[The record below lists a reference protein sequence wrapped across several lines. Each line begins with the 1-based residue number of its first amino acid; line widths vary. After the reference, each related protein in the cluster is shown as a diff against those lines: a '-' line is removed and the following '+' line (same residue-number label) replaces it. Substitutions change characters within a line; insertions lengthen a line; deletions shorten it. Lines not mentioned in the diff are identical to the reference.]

1 MVSCRKYAVLAAALV
16 MPLLCPLFAMG
27 KATALPNSLTEN
39 YRIVI
44 KSDTPPPGLPYPWD
58 DQSYGVPF
66 YNPNGGLLLSQPSN
80 IKTDVEYNPE
90 TGKYDIYQKMGSLDY
105 RPPMDMDSDQYED
118 YLFNQSERN
127 YFHQKSEATSLT
139 KQQQNGLIPPIHIGG
154 KAFQMIFGSNTVSIR
169 PQGSAELI
177 FGFNNSKI
185 ENPALPVL
193 QRSLTTFNFDE
204 NIQLNVTGEIGD
216 KLKLSTNYN
225 TKATF
230 DFQNQMKLGYTGH
243 EDDIIKS
250 IQAGNITFPLP
261 GTLITG
267 SQSLFG
273 VEAKLQ
279 FGRLTATMVYSQEKG
294 EKKTIT
300 VQNGSQTTNFNIK
313 MDQYMAN
320 QHYFLSK
327 FFYDLYDQSLAN
339 LPVINSSVNITRI
352 EVWVTNTTTQTQNT
366 RNILAFSDLGE
377 SPANWTL
384 PSRRVIWSNRGY
396 PKVATPP
403 YDPPNDTVNSLDPSV
418 QYARNPNVAGLTTAL
433 GVLAGEGFQQVT
445 DFEKVDLARMLSPSE
460 YTLNSKLGYIS
471 LRQPLN
477 YDQVLAVA
485 YQYTYN
491 GQVFQV
497 GQFSTDGVPTANELM
512 VKMLKSTNVS
522 PEVPLWQLMMK
533 NIYSLGSFQINAQN
547 FMLNIWYNNPATG
560 VDIPY
565 LPTGKY
571 NNTQLLQVCGL
582 DQLDQNGDRVPD
594 GLFDFL
600 PGVTIDAA
608 NGLVIFP
615 SVEPFGQDLEKKLA
629 AAGYPATGAGAA
641 GSYIF
646 QALYDSILV
655 VAQEQ
660 PNYDR
665 YWLRGSFQSSSSSDI
680 SLGAMNIPPGSVIV
694 TAGGITLT
702 ENVDYTVDYT
712 LGRVKILN
720 QGLLSSGTP
729 IQISLENNALFSIE
743 SKTYAGAHFDY
754 MVNKDF
760 TLGATVINYTEHPL
774 TQIVMFGQ
782 EPVSNTMLG
791 LNEDFKAQA
800 PWLTRAIDALPFIHT
815 KAPSEITASTEIA
828 AMIPGHPKYI
838 GSTGT
843 AYIDD
848 FDGSESFIDI
858 SQPYTWSI
866 ASTPQ
871 GQPSVFPEGQLN
883 DTLPVGYNRAKV
895 SWFVVDP
902 LFQQEESGLTPADI
916 NTDSMSNNFYR
927 MVLQT
932 EVFPQEQSPTGTPIN
947 LPVLNLEYYPT
958 QKGPYNYDVGPSP
971 WSKGIDVNGNLLD
984 PTTRWGGIMR
994 AIQQTDFESANIGYI
1009 EFWMMDPYNS
1019 DNTDPNTQ
1027 GTLYF
1032 DLGDVSEDVMKDG
1045 IKSFENGLPT
1055 DAADY
1060 VNPANLNNPYTTS
1073 VWGREPVNPNLVNAF
1088 ANSDAS
1094 RPFQDAGLDGL
1105 VDSSEQTF
1113 FSKYLNAIKAKYGAN
1128 SPAYQNAFNDPS
1140 SDDYHYY
1147 RGDDYDKLGYGIQQR
1162 YSMYCGLEGNSATQ
1176 TQYGNLNPIGGNYP
1190 TTEST
1195 LPNTEDINQNNTL
1208 DQDEAYYEYQV
1219 QMTKQQVNPANV
1231 GNNYITDAFQG
1242 TVQTPNGQTKQVWWY
1257 QFKIPITNFIRR
1269 IGPISDFHSIR
1280 FIRMY
1285 FKGADKPIRLRF
1297 AQLEF
1302 VQDEWRQYTGSLLE
1316 PGDYLPND
1324 MQTEFDMYGV
1334 NLEENGSTAPVNYV
1348 IPPGIQRQLNL
1359 QSANLVQENEGSL
1372 ALNVCNLQSGDARGV
1387 YKAVQLDLRAYT
1399 TLNMFVH
1406 CQAGDPTQ
1414 PLDNGAVQGFIRL
1427 GSDFTQN
1434 YYEYAVP
1441 CQVTPP
1447 GSYNTNNPNDQ
1458 LSVWPEANTMSIAL
1472 TTLEN
1477 AKLARNAALLA
1488 NPNLTV
1494 NIPYSVN
1501 DGNNIVTIVGNP
1513 TISNVQEIMLGVRN
1527 PKRTEANAGT
1537 NDGKPKCAQVWFD
1550 ELRLTGF
1557 SEKGGV
1563 AAISRVTAK
1572 LADLGTLSLSGNI
1585 KTPGFGQLETTVGD
1599 LSRETDLEFDLA
1611 SNLQMDKFFP
1621 KEWNLS
1627 IPMYVGYTDQVGI
1640 PEYDPLN
1647 PDILMSTELA
1657 SMSKTQQEALK
1668 AQTLTVTK
1676 RNSLNFTNVHKN
1688 RGKNSK
1694 KNHIWDVENF
1704 SGTFAYSEQ
1713 NHSDVNTAFNI
1724 DKTTHAALT
1733 YNYSFRPKSIQPL
1746 IKSPFFKKRKY
1757 LALIGDF
1764 NFYPLPDLFA
1774 FNENVDRDYNA
1785 FQLRFALPNGEELPM
1800 PTPVSRTFNLVRT
1813 WALPFPITKSLK
1825 FEYGATDDARVMEPE
1840 GTPITTNSQRDSV
1853 VRGFFNHQV
1862 NTDFKQTVKVTY
1874 EVPFNKVPAL
1884 DFINMSAHYEGSYEW
1899 IHAPFAADSL
1909 GATIQNSSTKSINGQ
1924 LNMLMFYN
1932 KIPLFKDM
1940 LSENRARPPARPM
1953 SSMMR
1958 NRMPG
1963 MGKNLSPKA
1972 RDSLRKIDIQDSIRA
1987 ARQNDSIAKSKSY
2000 AYYAGKTFVTLL
2012 TMVKN
2017 VSFSYTNTTGTI
2029 LPGFNDSTRI
2039 FGMDDRNNWAPGV
2052 PFVFGFQNSNQLLNS
2067 AGEHNWIVNTTAFY
2081 TPYSTTNTQSLS
2093 LHATLEPIPD
2103 MKMDLTANRTS
2114 TASFSEYVHD
2124 SANMLR
2130 YYTPTE
2136 AGNFSMSYFCVRTA
2150 FVGIFGGGLN
2160 SPLFNNYL
2168 SFRSIISQR
2177 VAAQNPNS
2185 GGYIPAT
2192 GYFDGYSGMSQN
2204 VVIPA
2209 FLAAYSG
2216 QNPNTVSTNP
2226 FPQVPLPNYSLTYT
2240 GLSKIKWVRDH
2251 FQNVT
2256 ISNAYTSS
2264 YSVGGYSY
2272 NLLYDMTSPFPNV
2285 RDINGDFLPLNEIPT
2300 VALTSQFNP
2309 LLKISGTFKTGVMS
2323 DLSISTVKQ
2332 AALNMSDLTIDEVN
2346 SDQYVLGLG
2355 YKIKNFI
2362 LPFKVG
2368 GKAIKNDLTLKADL
2382 SFMVNETLIRSTL
2395 TETSQITGG
2404 QSILSIKPQIEY
2416 TISKRVS
2423 ARIYFD
2429 KIINNPYISSSYP
2442 TSTMDG
2448 GLAIRFTLS

>member
-1 MVSCRKYAVLAAALV
+1 MLAAVQAIV
-16 MPLLCPLFAMG
+16 LLCPLFAGG
-27 KATALPNSLTEN
+27 KGRLLPLKGAEGL
-39 YRIVI
+39 RIVVQ
-44 KSDTPPPGLPYPWD
+44 SDTPPPGLPYPWD
-58 DQSYGVPF
+58 DESYGVPF

-80 IKTDVEYNPE
+80 IKTDVQYNTE
-90 TGKYDIYQKMGSLDY
+90 TGKYDIYQKMGNLDY

-118 YLFNQSERN
+118 YLFSQSEKK
-127 YFHQKSEATSLT
+127 YFQQKSQAADQT
-139 KQQQNGLIPPIHIGG
+139 KRQEKGLIPPIHIGG
-154 KAFQMIFGSNTVSIR
+154 KAFQMIFGSNTVNIR

-185 ENPALPVL
+185 LNPALPVL

-273 VEAKLQ
+273 VETKLQ
-279 FGRLTATMVYSQEKG
+279 FGRLTGTLVYSQEKG

-313 MDQYMAN
+313 MDQYQAN
-320 QHYFLSK
+320 QHFFLSK
-327 FFYDLYDQSLAN
+327 FFYDLYDQALAN
-339 LPVINSSVNITRI
+339 LPIINTSVNITRI

-366 RNILAFSDLGE
+366 RNIIAYSDLGE
-377 SPANWTL
+377 SPANLTL
-384 PSRRVIWSNRGY
+384 PKRGVVWSSSGY
-396 PKVATPP
+396 PKNPRPP
-403 YDPPNDTVNSLDPSV
+403 YDPPNDTVNSLDPAMQV
-418 QYARNPNVAGLTTAL
+418 RRNPNVVGLTTAL
-433 GVLAGEGFQQVT
+433 GTLEGEGFQQVT

-460 YTLNSKLGYIS
+460 YTLNPKLGFIS

-477 YDQVLAVA
+477 YYQVLAVA

-491 GQVFQV
+491 GQVYQV

-522 PEVPLWQLMMK
+522 PEVPLWKLMMK
-533 NIYSLGSFQINAQN
+533 NIYALGSFQINATN

-565 LPTGKY
+565 LPTGKF

-582 DQLDQNGDRVPD
+582 DQLDQNGDRVSD

-600 PGVTIDAA
+600 PGVTIDPAD
-608 NGLVIFP
+608 GWIMFP
-615 SVEPFGQDLEKKLA
+615 TVEPFGQDMYNKLV
-629 AAGYPATGAGAA
+629 AAGYPTSGAGSA
-641 GSYIF
+641 GSFIF
-646 QALYDSILV
+646 QSLYDSILV
-655 VAQEQ
+655 VAQQQ

-680 SLGAMNIPPGSVIV
+680 SLGAMNIPPGSVLV

-760 TLGATVINYTEHPL
+760 TLGATAINYTEHPL
-774 TQIVMFGQ
+774 TQIVMIGQ

-815 KAPSEITASTEIA
+815 KAPSEITASTEVA

-871 GQPSVFPEGQLN
+871 GQPSAFPEGQLN
-883 DTLPVGYNRAKV
+883 DTLPIGYNRAKV

-902 LFQQEESGLTPADI
+902 LFQQVEGGVTPANI
-916 NTDSMSNNFYR
+916 TVDSMSNNFYR

-947 LPVLNLEYYPT
+947 LPVLNLEYYPS
-958 QKGPYNYDVGPSP
+958 QKGPYNYDVGPSQ
-971 WSKGIDVNGNLLD
+971 WSKGIDVNGNLVD
-984 PTTRWGGIMR
+984 PQSRWGGIMR

-1019 DNTDPNTQ
+1019 DNSNPNTS

-1045 IKSFENGLPT
+1045 VKQFENGLPT

-1060 VNPANLNNPYTTS
+1060 VNPANVNNPYTTS
-1073 VWGREPVNPNLVNAF
+1073 VWGRAPVNPNLVNAF
-1088 ANSDAS
+1088 ANTDAS

-1105 VDSSEQTF
+1105 VDSSEQTYF
-1113 FSKYLNAIKAKYGAN
+1113 ARYLNAIKTKFGAN
-1128 SPAYQNAFNDPS
+1128 SAAYQKALADPS
-1140 SDDYHYY
+1140 GDDYHYY
-1147 RGDDYDKLGYGIQQR
+1147 RGDDYDAANYGIQTR

-1176 TQYGNLNPIGGNYP
+1176 TQYGNLNPKGGNYP

-1219 QMTKQQVNPANV
+1219 QMTKQQVNPNNV

-1242 TVQTPNGQTKQVWWY
+1242 SVQTPNGQTKQVWWY
-1257 QFKIPITNFIRR
+1257 QFKIPIASFIRK

-1302 VQDEWRQYTGSLLE
+1302 VQDDWRQYTGSLLE
-1316 PGDYLPND
+1316 PGDYIPND
-1324 MQTEFDMYGV
+1324 MQTQFDMYGV
-1334 NLEENGSTAPVNYV
+1334 NLEENGATAPVNYV

-1372 ALNVCNLQSGDARGV
+1372 AINVCNLQSGDARGV
-1387 YKAVQLDLRAYT
+1387 YKSAQLDLRAYT
-1399 TLNMFVH
+1399 TLSMFVH
-1406 CQAGDPTQ
+1406 CQSGDPSH
-1414 PLDNGAVQGFIRL
+1414 PLSNGSMQAFLRL

-1441 CQVTPP
+1441 CQVTLP
-1447 GSYNTNNPNDQ
+1447 GSYNTNNPVDQ
-1458 LSVWPEANTMSIAL
+1458 ATVWPDANTMNIAM

-1494 NIPYSVN
+1494 NLPFSVQ
-1501 DGNNIVTIVGNP
+1501 DGANIVTVIGNP
-1513 TISNVQEIMLGVRN
+1513 TISNVQEMMLGVRN
-1527 PKRTEANAGT
+1527 PKRTASNENS

-1563 AAISRVTAK
+1563 AAVSRVTAK
-1572 LADLGTLSLSGNI
+1572 LADLGTISLSGNI

-1599 LSRETDLEFDLA
+1599 LSRETDLEFDMA

-1621 KEWNLS
+1621 KNWGLS
-1627 IPMYVGYTDQVGI
+1627 IPMYVGYSDQIGI

-1657 SMSKTQQEALK
+1657 SMNKTQQADLK
-1668 AQTLTVTK
+1668 AQTLTVTR
-1676 RNSLNFTNVHKN
+1676 RNSVNFTNVHKN
-1688 RGKNSK
+1688 KGKNSK

-1724 DKTTHAALT
+1724 DKNYHVALT
-1733 YNYSFRPKSIQPL
+1733 YNYSFRPKPVQPL
-1746 IKSPFFKKRKY
+1746 INSPFFKKRKY

-1764 NFYPLPDLFA
+1764 NFYPLPDMFS

-1785 FQLRFALPNGEELPM
+1785 FQLRFALPSGEELPM
-1800 PTPVSRTFNLVRT
+1800 PTPASKTFNLVRT
-1813 WALPFPITKSLK
+1813 WALPFPLTKSLK
-1825 FEYGATDDARVMEPE
+1825 LEYGATDDARVMEPE
-1840 GTPITTNSQRDSV
+1840 GEPITNSAQRDSV

-1862 NTDFKQTVKVTY
+1862 NTDFKQTIKATY
-1874 EVPFNKVPAL
+1874 EVPLNKIPAL
-1884 DFINMSAHYEGSYEW
+1884 NFINLSAHYEGSYEW
-1899 IHAPFAADSL
+1899 VHAPFAADSL
-1909 GATIQNSSTKSINGQ
+1909 GATIQNSNTKSINGQ
-1924 LNMLMFYN
+1924 MNMLMFYN
-1932 KIPLFKDM
+1932 KIPLFKKL
-1940 LSENRARPPARPM
+1940 LSETAPRPGMNRSP
-1953 SSMMR
+1953 SMMR

-1963 MGKNLSPKA
+1963 MGRNLNPKA
-1972 RDSLRKIDIQDSIRA
+1972 RDSLRKIEVQDSIKA
-1987 ARQNDSIAKSKSY
+1987 ARQNDSVARSKSF
-2000 AYYAGKTFVTLL
+2000 AYYAGRTFGHLL

-2017 VSFSYTNTTGTI
+2017 ISFNYTNTSGTV
-2029 LPGFNDSTRI
+2029 LPGYNDSTRF
-2039 FGMDDRNNWAPGV
+2039 FGMDDRNGWAPGV
-2052 PFVFGFQNSNQLLNS
+2052 PFVFGVQNGNQLLNS
-2067 AGEHNWIVNTTAFY
+2067 AAQNNWLVNTSAFFM
-2081 TPYSTTNTQSLS
+2081 PYSTTNSQSLM
-2093 LHATLEPIPD
+2093 LHASLEPIPD
-2103 MKMDLTANRTS
+2103 LKMDLTANRTV

-2124 SANMLR
+2124 SANR
-2130 YYTPTE
+2130 FVYYTPTE
-2136 AGNFSMSYFCVRTA
+2136 AGNFSMSYFCMRTA
-2150 FVGIFGGGLN
+2150 FSG
-2160 SPLFNNYL
+2160 LFNGSLSSTAFTNYL
-2168 SFRSIISQR
+2168 NDRSVISRR
-2177 VAAQNPNS
+2177 VAVQNPYS
-2185 GGYIPAT
+2185 AGYSPVT
-2192 GYFDGYSGMSQN
+2192 GYYDGYSGMSQN

-2216 QNPNTVSTNP
+2216 QSPNTISTSP
-2226 FPQVPLPNYSLTYT
+2226 FPQIPLPNYSLNYT
-2240 GLSKIKWVRDH
+2240 GLLKIKWVKEH
-2251 FQNVT
+2251 FQSVT
-2256 ISNAYTSS
+2256 VSNAYTSS
-2264 YSVGGYSY
+2264 YSVGGYNY
-2272 NLLYDMTSPFPNV
+2272 NMLYDIGSPFAII
-2285 RDINGDFLPLNEIPT
+2285 RDVNGDFLPRDQIPT
-2300 VALTSQFNP
+2300 VALTSQFSP
-2309 LLKISGTFKTGVMS
+2309 LLKISGTFKTGIMS
-2323 DLSISTVKQ
+2323 DLSISTSKQ
-2332 AALNMSDLTIDEVN
+2332 AALNMSDLSIDEVN
-2346 SDQYVLGLG
+2346 SAQYILGLG
-2355 YKIKNFI
+2355 YKIKNLM
-2362 LPFKVG
+2362 LPFKIG
-2368 GKAIKNDLTLKADL
+2368 GKAIKNDLTIKADL
-2382 SFMVNETLIRSTL
+2382 SYIMNATIIRSTL
-2395 TETSQITGG
+2395 QQTSQITGG
-2404 QSILSIKPQIEY
+2404 QSILSIKPQVEY
-2416 TISKRVS
+2416 TITKRIS
-2423 ARIYFD
+2423 ARIFFD